1 MTSPSQVGDTTGGQP
16 PIRRL
21 VLASVL
27 GNALEW
33 YDFFLYGLA
42 APLVFNVLFFPA
54 GTDPIIGTLGAFAG
68 FALGFLARPIG
79 GIVFAHFGDRHGRKN
94 VLLAT
99 LILMGAMTF
108 LMGLLPTYE
117 QIGIWAPILLVVLR
131 IFQGI
136 ATGGE
141 WGGAVLIVTEN
152 APRERQGF
160 YSSFGQA
167 GLSAGFL
174 LASSAFLAVQTLLPE
189 QFMTWG
195 WRIPFLLSV
204 VVFAVGLWIR
214 ARIPESAEFAKVKK
228 EAGKRRIPVLQTL
241 RTQPR
246 QVLIAMGLRVAENG
260 GSYIFVSFSLAY
272 AKFAGLDSGTVQLG
286 LILSFVLQLPMLVL
300 FGWLSDRIGVWPL
313 YFFGAAMMG
322 LFAFPF
328 FGLLDTGSAVAI
340 FLGFCGTNILSFGA
354 MNAVQPKL
362 FSGLFD
368 TEVRYSGL
376 ALGHEVSS
384 AVSGGLS
391 PLIATALLA
400 AYGASWPVALYLIVL
415 AAVTVGT
422 LLVARPPQL
431 RRQPAPEPAA

>member
-1 MTSPSQVGDTTGGQP
+1 MTSPSQTGNTVGHRP

-21 VLASVL
+21 VLASML

-33 YDFFLYGLA
+33 YDFFLYGFA
-42 APLVFNVLFFPA
+42 APLVFNKLFFPA

-79 GIVFAHFGDRHGRKN
+79 GIVFAHFGDRYGRKN

-99 LILMGAMTF
+99 LVLMGAMTF
-108 LMGLLPTYE
+108 LMGLLPTYA
-117 QIGIWAPILLVVLR
+117 QIGIWAPVLLVVLR
-131 IFQGI
+131 VFQGI

-152 APRERQGF
+152 ASQRRQGF

-167 GLSAGFL
+167 GLSAGFI
-174 LASSAFLAVQTLLPE
+174 LASAAFLSVQTWLPS
-189 QFMTWG
+189 QFTTWG

-204 VVFAVGLWIR
+204 IVFAVGLWLR
-214 ARIPESAEFAKVKK
+214 FRIPESAEFTKLRDRAREQKL
-228 EAGKRRIPVLQTL
+228 PVLQTL
-241 RTQPR
+241 RTQPK
-246 QVLIAMGLRVAENG
+246 QVLTAMGLRVAENG
-260 GSYIFVSFSLAY
+260 GSYIFVTFSLAY
-272 AKFAGLDSGTVQLG
+272 ASFAKLDAGTVQLA
-286 LILSFVLQLPMLVL
+286 LIISFLVQLPILVF
-300 FGWLSDRIGVWPL
+300 FGWLSDLIGVWPI
-313 YFFGAAMMG
+313 YFAGAFGMG

-328 FGLLDTGSAVAI
+328 FGLLDTGNGVAI
-340 FLGFCGTNILSFGA
+340 FLAFFGANSLSFAA

-368 TEVRYSGL
+368 TGVRYSGL

-384 AVSGGLS
+384 AFSGGLS

-400 AYGASWPVALYLIVL
+400 AYGASWPVALYLILL
-415 AAVTVGT
+415 AAVAVGT
-422 LLVARPPQL
+422 LLIVRPSRT
-431 RRQPAPEPAA
+431 RRAAPEAAV